1 MIINKRKVIFICDCV
16 KNAPD
21 TLQGGYTTRELQMYR
36 AACDRIATEI
46 EKLSQESERM
56 PKPEQ
61 FRIKTGEADLNEKQK
76 QTMGENI
83 GNGLIKVG
91 VSQEDLE
98 ESIAGLRELKPILQQ
113 QVMIGNG
120 RDTKQGL
127 KDAAELGKHFDTAI
141 DAMTILLSG
150 FPDYQK

>member
-1 MIINKRKVIFICDCV
+1 MIINKQKVIFICDCV

-61 FRIKTGEADLNEKQK
+61 FRIKTGEADLNEKQE
-76 QTMGENI
+76 QTMIRNGWLWSLISALELSVKTSETDDEKQLMNLLAREIYENI
-83 GNGLIKVG
+83 EFDKKE
-91 VSQEDLE
+91 ED
-98 ESIAGLRELKPILQQ
+98 
-113 QVMIGNG
+113 N
-120 RDTKQGL
+120 
-127 KDAAELGKHFDTAI
+127 
-141 DAMTILLSG
+141 
-150 FPDYQK
+150 